1 MNKTNTNAEIS
12 EQEQPTAKQTF
23 MRRVKGVFVALLVLV
38 TFSGMASA
46 ENSSV
51 NFSKIID
58 LMEEMPAVIAPIA
71 DIIAE
76 MIVIMAYLAVAG
88 LIIGIFSGIVMWI
101 RNSFSGFKFK

>member
-1 MNKTNTNAEIS
+1 MDKIKRETEIS
-12 EQEQPTAKQTF
+12 EQEQPTARQNLIRK
-23 MRRVKGVFVALLVLV
+23 VKGAFIALLVLV

-46 ENSSV
+46 EGEV
-51 NFSKIID
+51 NFSKIIN
-58 LMEEMPAVIAPIA
+58 LMEEMPAVIAPIT

-101 RNSFSGFKFK
+101 NNSFSGFRFK